1 MDSAGKREGGT
12 RTILAD
18 GEPTVRGALRGLLT
32 QGLGMQVV
40 GEVQTTA
47 ALERQVRLKAP
58 DLVIVAWDL
67 IGAEAESA
75 FTELRS
81 SSSSLRII
89 VVGLRPDT
97 RRAALKA
104 GADAFISMV
113 DAPQEVIRVLRQSQE
128 HDGSNSRGKNSRRA
142 HERDGEMHES
152 GGRS

>member
-1 MDSAGKREGGT
+1 MDFTGERQGST

-18 GEPTVRGALRGLLT
+18 GEPTVRSALRALLT

-40 GEVQTTA
+40 DEVQTPA
-47 ALERQVRLKAP
+47 ALERQVRLQAP

-67 IGAEAESA
+67 IWAEAESA
-75 FTELRS
+75 FIQLRS

-97 RRAALKA
+97 RRAALNA
-104 GADAFISMV
+104 GADGFISMV

-128 HDGSNSRGKNSRRA
+128 HDGSNGSGKDSRRA